1 MVIVDSSVWVDYFRA
16 ADTSATRWIDHE
28 AARQRLGITDL
39 ILYEVLQGVRHED
52 EFAKTRSELL
62 KLEVFTTGGVRFAL
76 AAAANFRELRARGR
90 TVRKTIDCLIA
101 TFCIVNGH
109 TLLHSDRDFDPFEQE
124 LGLAVLH
131 PDA

>member
-16 ADTSATRWIDHE
+16 AHTSATSWIDRE

-39 ILYEVLQGVRHED
+39 ILCEVLQGVRD
-52 EFAKTRSELL
+52 EEQYADTRSELL
-62 KLEVFTTGGVRFAL
+62 KLEVFTTGGVPLAL
-76 AAAANFRELRARGR
+76 AAAANYRMLRARGR
-90 TVRKTIDCLIA
+90 TVRKTIDCLSA

-109 TLLHSDRDFDPFEQE
+109 TLLHSDRDFDAFEQE
-124 LGLAVLH
+124 LGLSVLQ